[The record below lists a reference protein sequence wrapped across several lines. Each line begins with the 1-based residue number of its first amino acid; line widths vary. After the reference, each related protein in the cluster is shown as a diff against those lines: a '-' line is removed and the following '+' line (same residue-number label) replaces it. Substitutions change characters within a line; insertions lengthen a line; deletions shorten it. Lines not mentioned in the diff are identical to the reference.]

1 MDVEDVSAGEF
12 AKCLGDLEMVNLVTL
27 GHWPTLRFLARA
39 TKGLSGFSVLDVGF
53 GNGDLL
59 RAIFKWA
66 TKRGLSVDLS
76 GVDLNPSSELAARA
90 ATPAEMNID
99 FRTGD
104 VFAFVPDKKPDFI
117 VTSLMTH
124 HLTDP
129 QLVALL
135 RWMEATSVRGWF
147 NHDLHRHI
155 VAYYGFR
162 ALAALTRWH
171 RMVRHDG
178 AVSITR
184 SFRRAD
190 WDRLLA
196 EAGVDAE
203 VRWVLPFKLCVSH
216 LK

>member
-1 MDVEDVSAGEF
+1 MDVEEVSSAEF
-12 AKCLGDLEMVNLVTL
+12 ARCLGDLEIVGRVTL
-27 GHWPTLRFLARA
+27 GHWPVLRWLSRA
-39 TKGLSGFSVLDVGF
+39 TKGLSGFSLLDVGY

-59 RAIFKWA
+59 RAIHRWA
-66 TKRGLSVDLS
+66 AKRKLSVALS

-90 ATPAEMNID
+90 ATPAEWKID

-104 VFAFVPDKKPDFI
+104 VFDFTPAEKPDFV

-129 QLVALL
+129 QLVAFL
-135 RWMEATSVRGWF
+135 RWMDATAVRGWF
-147 NHDLHRHI
+147 NHDLHRHVI
-155 VAYYGFR
+155 AYYGFR
-162 ALAALTRWH
+162 ALAAVTRWH

-184 SFRRAD
+184 SFRRVD
-190 WDRLLA
+190 WERLLA
-196 EAGVDAE
+196 EAGVAAE
-203 VRWVLPFKLCVSH
+203 VRWVIPFKLCVGH